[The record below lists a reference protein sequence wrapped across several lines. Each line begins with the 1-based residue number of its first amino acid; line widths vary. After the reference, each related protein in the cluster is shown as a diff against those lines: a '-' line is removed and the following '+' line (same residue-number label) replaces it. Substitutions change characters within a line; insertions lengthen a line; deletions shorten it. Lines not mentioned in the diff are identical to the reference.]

1 VCGRDGFLRS
11 CRSCARSLVTGTEV
25 PELHSR
31 PRGPHL
37 SISTQ
42 QRKSAAYQIML
53 VTLLSVNFG
62 IVFFDRNSLNF
73 LMPFVQPDLG
83 VSNTQVG
90 ILASALS
97 FTWALAAFG
106 IGLVSDKTGS
116 RKGLLILAT
125 LAFSV
130 CSFVSGIAG
139 SFAMMLG
146 ARLLMGVAEGGI
158 MPISQTLIVA
168 EVEPRQRGLAMGV
181 TRRIS
186 APICWA
192 RSRRPCSSWRSRL
205 PMDGVMPFFSPLCR
219 DSSRRF

>member
-1 VCGRDGFLRS
+1 
-11 CRSCARSLVTGTEV
+11 
-25 PELHSR
+25 
-31 PRGPHL
+31 L
-37 SISTQ
+37 SISTR

-53 VTLLSVNFG
+53 VALLSVNFG
-62 IVFFDRNSLNF
+62 IVFFDCNSLNF

-146 ARLLMGVAEGGI
+146 ARLLACGLRETA
-158 MPISQTLIVA
+158 
-168 EVEPRQRGLAMGV
+168 PRVLARRKLRGLGAAAG
-181 TRRIS
+181 
-186 APICWA
+186 
-192 RSRRPCSSWRSRL
+192 
-205 PMDGVMPFFSPLCR
+205 
-219 DSSRRF
+219 